1 MKGCGKLA
9 DASRRD
15 VNALA
20 PYEDQIVKRWQQ
32 GCRNA
37 TRTWREVSEQGYL
50 GAYQDV
56 VRITRYLKE
65 QGSPGES
72 YRIVR
77 RVSPLGK
84 QSASS

>member
-1 MKGCGKLA
+1 MRQTG
-9 DASRRD
+9 RRFTKN

-20 PYEDQIVKRWQQ
+20 PYEDHIVKRWQQ

-37 TRTWREVSEQGYL
+37 TRTWREVSEQGYP
-50 GAYQDV
+50 GAYQNA

-65 QGSPGES
+65 QGSPGEP

-84 QSASS
+84 QPGSR